1 MARRADVLL
10 ANGLLHATTLANM
23 IVRRPCAVKVVG
35 DFAWE
40 RARNRNLT
48 TQEFTAFQSA
58 AHARPLACWQRERTR
73 CLNRARA
80 VLVPSEFLRCVVE
93 AWGITRPIHVIPN
106 GIDDAFV
113 RAADGADLDEIRRK
127 YTLSDRFLL
136 YAGRLTNWKG
146 CDTLIRL
153 LPTLAADLGLVIVGD
168 GPERGALKAIAKRLD
183 LGKRV
188 RFVPPVDRARTA
200 ALMRLAACFV
210 LNSGYEG
217 HPHVVLEAMAV
228 GTPVAA
234 ARQGGTPELVQ
245 DGENGLLFDK
255 DNAPQM
261 IERLE
266 RLLDDEALRR
276 GLIEGGRATAQRFP
290 WSATLEQTEA
300 LLAQLAERR
309 R

>member
-1 MARRADVLL
+1 MHVGLITGIFPPDIGGPATFISALGKGLTERGHTVEVVTYSELPRPGNGWPFRVRRVLRSASTRRLQVLAAIVRMARRADVLL

-113 RAADGADLDEIRRK
+113 RAADGADLDEIRRE

-153 LPTLAADLGLVIVGD
+153 LPKLAADLGLVIVGD

-200 ALMRLAACFV
+200 ALMRLAA
-210 LNSGYEG
+210 
-217 HPHVVLEAMAV
+217 
-228 GTPVAA
+228 
-234 ARQGGTPELVQ
+234 
-245 DGENGLLFDK
+245 
-255 DNAPQM
+255 
-261 IERLE
+261 
-266 RLLDDEALRR
+266 
-276 GLIEGGRATAQRFP
+276 
-290 WSATLEQTEA
+290 
-300 LLAQLAERR
+300 
-309 R
+309 